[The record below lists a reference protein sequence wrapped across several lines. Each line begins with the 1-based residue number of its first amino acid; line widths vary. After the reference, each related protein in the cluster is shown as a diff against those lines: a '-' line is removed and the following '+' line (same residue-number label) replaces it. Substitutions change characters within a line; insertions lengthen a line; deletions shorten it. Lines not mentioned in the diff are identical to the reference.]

1 MLSVNWLLPT
11 QERSMKVEF
20 SEQYSVPCVVIDG
33 TETFDEVETKC
44 SADEALFF
52 DGEEYC
58 MVVQF
63 PGRPMELYTG
73 EALRR
78 SLPADGGSE
87 HG

>member
-1 MLSVNWLLPT
+1 M
-11 QERSMKVEF
+11 RVEF
-20 SEQYSVPCVVIDG
+20 ADQYSVPCVVIDG

-44 SADEALFF
+44 SESEALFW

-73 EALRR
+73 EALQL
-78 SLPADGGSE
+78 SLTSGRQQSKENRDE
-87 HG
+87 